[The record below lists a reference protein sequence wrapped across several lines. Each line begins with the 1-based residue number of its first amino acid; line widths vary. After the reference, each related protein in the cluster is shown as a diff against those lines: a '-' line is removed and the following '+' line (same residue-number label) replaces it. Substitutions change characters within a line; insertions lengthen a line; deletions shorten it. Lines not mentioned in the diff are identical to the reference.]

1 VLLVGDCIEQMRTLD
16 AESVDAVIT
25 DPPYGIGFMGKGWDN
40 FGGAQGLTP
49 EGRAEQQQKFTEKY
63 GRSPLYTM
71 SARPAKMAPS
81 EAAAFQEFS
90 RAWAFEAY
98 RVLKPGGYL
107 LAFGGTRTYHRLA
120 AGVEDA
126 GFEIRDCL
134 LWLYGSG
141 FPKSVNVSKA
151 IDKAAGAE
159 REIIGIAGKSGSERH
174 AMSGNFTGGEYM
186 HSAPATDAA
195 REWEGWGTA
204 LKPAVEPI
212 VMARK
217 PLIGT
222 VAENVQR
229 YGTGA
234 INIAATRIGTEGGA
248 KRVTFSDKG
257 GNNVF
262 GGGIFSESYPAE
274 PLNAGRWP
282 ANVLLDEAA
291 AALLDKQSGVSTS
304 NQAEQTYQPTIKSVF
319 GIGASGGRGVN
330 NAANTHNDSGGA
342 SRFFYV
348 AKAARGE
355 RNFGL
360 DGFSTE
366 VAGTGALRDGGRE
379 SQPRAN
385 THPTVKPVALMAY
398 LIRMVA
404 RKGSVILDPF
414 MGSGTTAVAA
424 IQEGVA
430 WIGCER
436 EAEYVKIIEG
446 RIAVA
451 QAGLGLTLAEQPD
464 TVAPGGSNL
473 AGEPPTIKYG
483 EELELWRE

>member
-1 VLLVGDCIEQMRTLD
+1 MLLVGDCVEQMRTLD
-16 AESVDAVIT
+16 AERVDAVIT
-25 DPPYGIGFMGKGWDN
+25 DPPYGLTFMGKDWDN
-40 FGGAQGLTP
+40 YGTPLGFQQWTAQW
-49 EGRAEQQQKFTEKY
+49 
-63 GRSPLYTM
+63 
-71 SARPAKMAPS
+71 
-81 EAAAFQEFS
+81 AA
-90 RAWAFEAY
+90 EAY

-141 FPKSVNVSKA
+141 FPKSLNLK
-151 IDKAAGAE
+151 G
-159 REIIGIAGKSGSERH
+159 
-174 AMSGNFTGGEYM
+174 
-186 HSAPATDAA
+186 
-195 REWEGWGTA
+195 EWEGWGTA

-234 INIAATRIGTEGGA
+234 ININATRVGTEE
-248 KRVTFSDKG
+248 RF
-257 GNNVF
+257 NNP
-262 GGGIFSESYPAE
+262 GGISTANGVYGIRFGNIEG
-274 PLNAGRWP
+274 NTVNGRWP
-282 ANVLLDEAA
+282 ANVLLDEEAA
-291 AALLDKQSGVSTS
+291 AMLDEQSGESVS
-304 NQAEQTYQPTIKSVF
+304 QAAMMQAGPESEGWGLHTRQPGV
-319 GIGASGGRGVN
+319 RG
-330 NAANTHNDSGGA
+330 HNDSGGA

-360 DGFSTE
+360 DGFNTE

-379 SQPRAN
+379 SKPRAN

-446 RIAVA
+446 RTAVA

-473 AGEPPTIKYG
+473 AGEPPTINAG
-483 EELELWRE
+483 EELELWRG

>member
-1 VLLVGDCIEQMRTLD
+1 
-16 AESVDAVIT
+16 
-25 DPPYGIGFMGKGWDN
+25 
-40 FGGAQGLTP
+40 
-49 EGRAEQQQKFTEKY
+49 
-63 GRSPLYTM
+63 
-71 SARPAKMAPS
+71 
-81 EAAAFQEFS
+81 
-90 RAWAFEAY
+90 
-98 RVLKPGGYL
+98 
-107 LAFGGTRTYHRLA
+107 
-120 AGVEDA
+120 
-126 GFEIRDCL
+126 
-134 LWLYGSG
+134 
-141 FPKSVNVSKA
+141 
-151 IDKAAGAE
+151 
-159 REIIGIAGKSGSERH
+159 
-174 AMSGNFTGGEYM
+174 
-186 HSAPATDAA
+186 
-195 REWEGWGTA
+195 
-204 LKPAVEPI
+204 
-212 VMARK
+212 MARK

-234 INIAATRIGTEGGA
+234 ININATRVGTEE
-248 KRVTFSDKG
+248 RF
-257 GNNVF
+257 NNP
-262 GGGIFSESYPAE
+262 GGISTANGVYGIQFGNVEG
-274 PLNAGRWP
+274 NTVNGRWP
-282 ANVLLDEAA
+282 ANVLLDEEAA
-291 AALLDKQSGVSTS
+291 AMLDEQSGESVSQKTS
-304 NQAEQTYQPTIKSVF
+304 RVGKV
-319 GIGASGGRGVN
+319 GGQNGLYDNGHKPDFVGTWPADN
-330 NAANTHNDSGGA
+330 GGGA

-348 AKAARGE
+348 AKAAKAE

-379 SQPRAN
+379 SKPRAN

-436 EAEYVKIIEG
+436 EAEYVKIING

-473 AGEPPTIKYG
+473 AGEPPTIEHG

>member
-1 VLLVGDCIEQMRTLD
+1 MRTLD

-25 DPPYGIGFMGKGWDN
+25 DPPYGLTFMGKDWDN
-40 FGGAQGLTP
+40 YGTPLGFQQWTAQW
-49 EGRAEQQQKFTEKY
+49 
-63 GRSPLYTM
+63 
-71 SARPAKMAPS
+71 
-81 EAAAFQEFS
+81 AA
-90 RAWAFEAY
+90 EAY

-141 FPKSVNVSKA
+141 FPKSLNLKG
-151 IDKAAGAE
+151 D
-159 REIIGIAGKSGSERH
+159 
-174 AMSGNFTGGEYM
+174 
-186 HSAPATDAA
+186 
-195 REWEGWGTA
+195 WEGWGTA

-222 VAENVQR
+222 VAENVQC

-234 INIAATRIGTEGGA
+234 ININATRVGTDE
-248 KRVTFSDKG
+248 RF
-257 GNNVF
+257 NNP
-262 GGGIFSESYPAE
+262 GGISSVNGVYGLRFGNVEG
-274 PLNAGRWP
+274 NTVNGRWP
-282 ANVLLDEAA
+282 ANVLLDEEA
-291 AALLDKQSGVSTS
+291 AALLDEQSNESVSGVGVPS
-304 NQAEQTYQPTIKSVF
+304 
-319 GIGASGGRGVN
+319 GSGGIWAPSTGKP
-330 NAANTHNDSGGA
+330 AGPQYGDSGGA

-348 AKAARGE
+348 AKAAKAE

-366 VAGTGALRDGGRE
+366 VAGTGALRDGGQE
-379 SQPRAN
+379 SKTRAN

-436 EAEYVKIIEG
+436 EAEYVKIING

-473 AGEPPTIKYG
+473 AGEPPTIEHG

>member
-90 RAWAFEAY
+90 RAWAAEAY

-141 FPKSVNVSKA
+141 FPKSLNLKG
-151 IDKAAGAE
+151 D
-159 REIIGIAGKSGSERH
+159 
-174 AMSGNFTGGEYM
+174 
-186 HSAPATDAA
+186 
-195 REWEGWGTA
+195 WEGWGTA

-234 INIAATRIGTEGGA
+234 ININATR
-248 KRVTFSDKG
+248 V
-257 GNNVF
+257 GNEERFNNA
-262 GGGIFSESYPAE
+262 GGISTANGVYGIRFGNIEG
-274 PLNAGRWP
+274 NTVNGRWP
-282 ANVLLDEAA
+282 ANVLLDEEA
-291 AALLDKQSGVSTS
+291 AALLDEQSGQSVS
-304 NQAEQTYQPTIKSVF
+304 QAAMMQAGPESEGWGLHTRQPGVRGHNDS
-319 GIGASGGRGVN
+319 GGASRYFHTVKGDAKAVN
-330 NAANTHNDSGGA
+330 TYGDGLNTSQPSGLPYGDSGGA

-348 AKAARGE
+348 AKAARAE

-360 DGFSTE
+360 DGFNTE

-379 SQPRAN
+379 SKPRAN

-436 EAEYVKIIEG
+436 EAEYVKIING

-464 TVAPGGSNL
+464 TVAPGGLNL
-473 AGEPPTIKYG
+473 AGEPPTINAG

>member
-1 VLLVGDCIEQMRTLD
+1 MLLIGDCVEQMRTLD

-25 DPPYGIGFMGKGWDN
+25 DPPYGLTFMGKDWDN
-40 FGGAQGLTP
+40 YGTPLGFQQWTAQW
-49 EGRAEQQQKFTEKY
+49 
-63 GRSPLYTM
+63 
-71 SARPAKMAPS
+71 
-81 EAAAFQEFS
+81 AA
-90 RAWAFEAY
+90 EAY
-98 RVLKPGGYL
+98 RVLKPGGHL

-141 FPKSVNVSKA
+141 FPKSLDVSKA

-159 REIIGIAGKSGSERH
+159 RKVIGTKTLGGNAAQSTKEKGGTYASNTNSVGIASIEVPI
-174 AMSGNFTGGEYM
+174 T
-186 HSAPATDAA
+186 APATDAA
-195 REWEGWGTA
+195 RDWEGWGTA

-234 INIAATRIGTEGGA
+234 ININATRVGTEE
-248 KRVTFSDKG
+248 RF
-257 GNNVF
+257 NNP
-262 GGGIFSESYPAE
+262 GGISTANGVYGIRFGNVEG
-274 PLNAGRWP
+274 NTVNGRWP
-282 ANVLLDEAA
+282 ANVLLDEEAA
-291 AALLDKQSGVSTS
+291 AMLDEQSGESVSGVGVPS
-304 NQAEQTYQPTIKSVF
+304 
-319 GIGASGGRGVN
+319 GSGGIWAPSTGKP
-330 NAANTHNDSGGA
+330 AGPQYGDTGGA

-348 AKAARGE
+348 AKAARAE

-360 DGFSTE
+360 DGFNTE

-379 SQPRAN
+379 SKPRAN

-446 RIAVA
+446 RTAVA

-464 TVAPGGSNL
+464 TVAPGGLNL
-473 AGEPPTIKYG
+473 AGEPPTINAG

>member
-1 VLLVGDCIEQMRTLD
+1 MLLIGDCVEQMRTLD

-25 DPPYGIGFMGKGWDN
+25 DPPYGLTFMGKDWDN
-40 FGGAQGLTP
+40 YGTPLGFQQWTAQW
-49 EGRAEQQQKFTEKY
+49 
-63 GRSPLYTM
+63 
-71 SARPAKMAPS
+71 
-81 EAAAFQEFS
+81 AA
-90 RAWAFEAY
+90 EAY

-141 FPKSVNVSKA
+141 FPKSLDVSKA

-159 REIIGIAGKSGSERH
+159 REVIGKSRDKGYT
-174 AMSGNFTGGEYM
+174 ANGVTSGPAVGGVKGGFSYQSV
-186 HSAPATDAA
+186 HNITATATDAA
-195 REWEGWGTA
+195 RDWEGWGTA

-234 INIAATRIGTEGGA
+234 ININATRVGTEE
-248 KRVTFSDKG
+248 RF
-257 GNNVF
+257 NNA
-262 GGGIFSESYPAE
+262 GGISSVNGVYGLRFGNVEG
-274 PLNAGRWP
+274 NTVNGRWP
-282 ANVLLDEAA
+282 ANVLLDEEAA
-291 AALLDKQSGVSTS
+291 AMLDEQSGNFSGQVSMQKVTGGHRF
-304 NQAEQTYQPTIKSVF
+304 I
-319 GIGASGGRGVN
+319 IGDPETKQEFVKGL
-330 NAANTHNDSGGA
+330 TDFGGA
-342 SRFFYV
+342 SR
-348 AKAARGE
+348 
-355 RNFGL
+355 
-360 DGFSTE
+360 
-366 VAGTGALRDGGRE
+366 E
-379 SQPRAN
+379 SKPRAN

-446 RIAVA
+446 RTAVA

-464 TVAPGGSNL
+464 TVAAGGSNL
-473 AGEPPTIKYG
+473 AGEPPAINAG

>member
-1 VLLVGDCIEQMRTLD
+1 MRTLD

-25 DPPYGIGFMGKGWDN
+25 DPPYGLTFMGKDWDN
-40 FGGAQGLTP
+40 YGTPLGFQQWTAQW
-49 EGRAEQQQKFTEKY
+49 
-63 GRSPLYTM
+63 
-71 SARPAKMAPS
+71 
-81 EAAAFQEFS
+81 AA
-90 RAWAFEAY
+90 EAY
-98 RVLKPGGYL
+98 RVLKPGGHL

-141 FPKSVNVSKA
+141 FPKSLDVSKA

-159 REIIGIAGKSGSERH
+159 RKVIGKSKRH
-174 AMSGNFTGGEYM
+174 GGGTM
-186 HSAPATDAA
+186 QGASFQVSANIPNITAPATDAA

-217 PLIGT
+217 PIIGT

-234 INIAATRIGTEGGA
+234 ININATRVGTEE
-248 KRVTFSDKG
+248 RF
-257 GNNVF
+257 NNP
-262 GGGIFSESYPAE
+262 GGISTANGVYGIRFGNVEGNTVS
-274 PLNAGRWP
+274 GRWP

-291 AALLDKQSGVSTS
+291 AALLDEQSGESVS
-304 NQAEQTYQPTIKSVF
+304 QAAMMQAGPESEGWGLHTRQPGV
-319 GIGASGGRGVN
+319 RG
-330 NAANTHNDSGGA
+330 HNDSGGA

-348 AKAARGE
+348 AKAAKAE

-360 DGFSTE
+360 DGFNTE

-379 SQPRAN
+379 SKPRAN

-446 RIAVA
+446 RTAVA

-473 AGEPPTIKYG
+473 AGEPPTINAG

>member
-1 VLLVGDCIEQMRTLD
+1 
-16 AESVDAVIT
+16 
-25 DPPYGIGFMGKGWDN
+25 
-40 FGGAQGLTP
+40 
-49 EGRAEQQQKFTEKY
+49 
-63 GRSPLYTM
+63 
-71 SARPAKMAPS
+71 
-81 EAAAFQEFS
+81 
-90 RAWAFEAY
+90 
-98 RVLKPGGYL
+98 
-107 LAFGGTRTYHRLA
+107 
-120 AGVEDA
+120 
-126 GFEIRDCL
+126 
-134 LWLYGSG
+134 
-141 FPKSVNVSKA
+141 
-151 IDKAAGAE
+151 
-159 REIIGIAGKSGSERH
+159 
-174 AMSGNFTGGEYM
+174 
-186 HSAPATDAA
+186 
-195 REWEGWGTA
+195 
-204 LKPAVEPI
+204 
-212 VMARK
+212 MARK

-234 INIAATRIGTEGGA
+234 ININATRVGTEE
-248 KRVTFSDKG
+248 RF
-257 GNNVF
+257 NNP
-262 GGGIFSESYPAE
+262 GGISTANGVYGIRFGNVEGNTVS
-274 PLNAGRWP
+274 GRWP
-282 ANVLLDEAA
+282 ANVLLDEEA
-291 AALLDKQSGVSTS
+291 AALLDEQSGESVSQKTEINQTESSSIFLANQWQRGTS
-304 NQAEQTYQPTIKSVF
+304 HT
-319 GIGASGGRGVN
+319 
-330 NAANTHNDSGGA
+330 DSGGA

-348 AKAARGE
+348 AKAAKAE

-360 DGFSTE
+360 DGFNTE

-379 SQPRAN
+379 SKPRAN

-436 EAEYVKIIEG
+436 EAEYVKIING

-473 AGEPPTIKYG
+473 AGEPPTINAG

>member
-1 VLLVGDCIEQMRTLD
+1 
-16 AESVDAVIT
+16 
-25 DPPYGIGFMGKGWDN
+25 
-40 FGGAQGLTP
+40 
-49 EGRAEQQQKFTEKY
+49 
-63 GRSPLYTM
+63 
-71 SARPAKMAPS
+71 
-81 EAAAFQEFS
+81 
-90 RAWAFEAY
+90 
-98 RVLKPGGYL
+98 
-107 LAFGGTRTYHRLA
+107 
-120 AGVEDA
+120 
-126 GFEIRDCL
+126 
-134 LWLYGSG
+134 
-141 FPKSVNVSKA
+141 
-151 IDKAAGAE
+151 
-159 REIIGIAGKSGSERH
+159 
-174 AMSGNFTGGEYM
+174 
-186 HSAPATDAA
+186 
-195 REWEGWGTA
+195 
-204 LKPAVEPI
+204 
-212 VMARK
+212 MARK

-234 INIAATRIGTEGGA
+234 ININATRVGTEE
-248 KRVTFSDKG
+248 RF
-257 GNNVF
+257 NNA
-262 GGGIFSESYPAE
+262 GGISTANGVYGIRFGNVEG
-274 PLNAGRWP
+274 NTVNGRWP
-282 ANVLLDEAA
+282 ANVLLDEEA
-291 AALLDKQSGVSTS
+291 AALLDEQSGESVS
-304 NQAEQTYQPTIKSVF
+304 QAAMMQAGPESEGWGLHTRQPGV
-319 GIGASGGRGVN
+319 RG
-330 NAANTHNDSGGA
+330 HNDSGGA

-348 AKAARGE
+348 AKAAKAE

-379 SQPRAN
+379 SKPRAN

-436 EAEYVKIIEG
+436 EAEYVKIING
-446 RIAVA
+446 RTAVA

-473 AGEPPTIKYG
+473 AGEPPTINAG

>member
-16 AESVDAVIT
+16 AESIDAVIT

-40 FGGAQGLTP
+40 FGGSP
-49 EGRAEQQQKFTEKY
+49 AEA
-63 GRSPLYTM
+63 
-71 SARPAKMAPS
+71 SASAP
-81 EAAAFQEFS
+81 AAFQEFS
-90 RAWAFEAY
+90 RAWAAEAY

-120 AGVEDA
+120 SGLEDA

-134 LWLYGSG
+134 LWIYGSG
-141 FPKSVNVSKA
+141 FPKGLNVSKA
-151 IDKAAGAE
+151 IDTAAGAK
-159 REIIGIAGKSGSERH
+159 RNVIGSYVVRGTAAQGKHKGRAAAAADEGH
-174 AMSGNFTGGEYM
+174 APWARLKVDITEPFTD
-186 HSAPATDAA
+186 PA

-222 VAENVQR
+222 VVENVQR

-234 INIAATRIGTEGGA
+234 INIDATRVGIDE
-248 KRVTFSDKG
+248 RFD
-257 GNNVF
+257 NP
-262 GGGIFSESYPAE
+262 GGISSVNGVSRMRFSNIEG
-274 PLNAGRWP
+274 NTVNGRWP
-282 ANVLLDEAA
+282 ANVLLDEEAA
-291 AALLDKQSGVSTS
+291 AMLDEQSGESKSPWPYLQVS
-304 NQAEQTYQPTIKSVF
+304 QVVGLYGAEKHHDRLS
-319 GIGASGGRGVN
+319 
-330 NAANTHNDSGGA
+330 THHGDSGGA

-348 AKAARGE
+348 AKASTAE

-360 DGFSTE
+360 DGLATE
-366 VAGTGALRDGGRE
+366 VAVTGALRDVGQE
-379 SQPRAN
+379 SKPKAN
-385 THPTVKPVALMAY
+385 THPTVKPIALMAY

-436 EAEYVKIIEG
+436 ETEYVKIIQA
-446 RIAVA
+446 RTAAA

-473 AGEPPTIKYG
+473 AGEPPTINAG

>member
-1 VLLVGDCIEQMRTLD
+1 MLLIGDCVEQMRTLD

-25 DPPYGIGFMGKGWDN
+25 DPPYGLTFMGKDWDN
-40 FGGAQGLTP
+40 YGTPLGFQQWTAQW
-49 EGRAEQQQKFTEKY
+49 
-63 GRSPLYTM
+63 
-71 SARPAKMAPS
+71 
-81 EAAAFQEFS
+81 AA
-90 RAWAFEAY
+90 EAY
-98 RVLKPGGYL
+98 RVLKPGGHL

-141 FPKSVNVSKA
+141 FPKSLDVSKA

-159 REIIGIAGKSGSERH
+159 RQKLGRNANSREKSTKANTLYESGTVGK
-174 AMSGNFTGGEYM
+174 TDYLT
-186 HSAPATDAA
+186 APATDAA
-195 REWEGWGTA
+195 RDWEGWGTA

-234 INIAATRIGTEGGA
+234 ININATRVGTEERYNQPGG
-248 KRVTFSDKG
+248 VTPSLNGVYGLRF
-257 GNNVF
+257 GNVEGNTV
-262 GGGIFSESYPAE
+262 
-274 PLNAGRWP
+274 NGRWP
-282 ANVLLDEAA
+282 ANLLLDEEAA
-291 AALLDKQSGVSTS
+291 AMLDEQSGESVSQKNSRVGKVGGQNGLYDNGHKPDFLGTWPAD
-304 NQAEQTYQPTIKSVF
+304 N
-319 GIGASGGRGVN
+319 GGGASRFFHTVKSDAKTVN
-330 NAANTHNDSGGA
+330 AYGDGLNTPQPSGLPYGDSGGA

-348 AKAARGE
+348 AKAAKAE

-379 SQPRAN
+379 SKPRAN

-436 EAEYVKIIEG
+436 EAEYVKIING

-473 AGEPPTIKYG
+473 AGEPPTINAG

>member
-141 FPKSVNVSKA
+141 FPKSLNLKG
-151 IDKAAGAE
+151 D
-159 REIIGIAGKSGSERH
+159 
-174 AMSGNFTGGEYM
+174 
-186 HSAPATDAA
+186 
-195 REWEGWGTA
+195 WEGWGTA

-234 INIAATRIGTEGGA
+234 ININATRVGTEE
-248 KRVTFSDKG
+248 RF
-257 GNNVF
+257 NNP
-262 GGGIFSESYPAE
+262 GGISS
-274 PLNAGRWP
+274 LNGVYGLRFGNVEGNTVNGRWP
-282 ANVLLDEAA
+282 ANVLLDEEA
-291 AALLDKQSGVSTS
+291 AALLDKQSGESVS
-304 NQAEQTYQPTIKSVF
+304 QAAMMQAGPESEGWGLHTRQPGV
-319 GIGASGGRGVN
+319 RG
-330 NAANTHNDSGGA
+330 HNDSGGA

-348 AKAARGE
+348 AKAARAE

-360 DGFSTE
+360 DGFSTQ

-473 AGEPPTIKYG
+473 AGEPPTINAG

>member
-1 VLLVGDCIEQMRTLD
+1 VLLVGDCVEQMRTLD
-16 AESVDAVIT
+16 AERVDAVIT
-25 DPPYGIGFMGKGWDN
+25 DPPYGLTFMGKDWDN
-40 FGGAQGLTP
+40 YGTPLGFQQWTAQW
-49 EGRAEQQQKFTEKY
+49 
-63 GRSPLYTM
+63 
-71 SARPAKMAPS
+71 
-81 EAAAFQEFS
+81 AA
-90 RAWAFEAY
+90 EAY

-141 FPKSVNVSKA
+141 FPKSLNLK
-151 IDKAAGAE
+151 G
-159 REIIGIAGKSGSERH
+159 
-174 AMSGNFTGGEYM
+174 
-186 HSAPATDAA
+186 
-195 REWEGWGTA
+195 EWEGWGTA

-234 INIAATRIGTEGGA
+234 ININATRVGTEE
-248 KRVTFSDKG
+248 RF
-257 GNNVF
+257 NNP
-262 GGGIFSESYPAE
+262 GGISTANGVYGIRFGNIEG
-274 PLNAGRWP
+274 NTVNGRWP
-282 ANVLLDEAA
+282 ANVLLDEEAA
-291 AALLDKQSGVSTS
+291 AMLGEQSGESVS
-304 NQAEQTYQPTIKSVF
+304 QAAMMQAGPESEGWGLHTRQPGV
-319 GIGASGGRGVN
+319 RG
-330 NAANTHNDSGGA
+330 HNDSGGA

-360 DGFSTE
+360 DGFNTE

-379 SQPRAN
+379 SKPRAN

-446 RIAVA
+446 RTAVA

-473 AGEPPTIKYG
+473 AGEPPTINAG
-483 EELELWRE
+483 EELELWRG

>member
-1 VLLVGDCIEQMRTLD
+1 MLLIGDCVEQMRTLD

-25 DPPYGIGFMGKGWDN
+25 DPPYGLTFMGKDWDN
-40 FGGAQGLTP
+40 YGTPLGFQQWTAQW
-49 EGRAEQQQKFTEKY
+49 
-63 GRSPLYTM
+63 
-71 SARPAKMAPS
+71 
-81 EAAAFQEFS
+81 AA
-90 RAWAFEAY
+90 EAY

-120 AGVEDA
+120 AGIEDS

-141 FPKSVNVSKA
+141 FPKSLDVSKA

-159 REIIGIAGKSGSERH
+159 RKTLRVSNDGQSATGITAGASIGG
-174 AMSGNFTGGEYM
+174 TQGGYHFKETF
-186 HSAPATDAA
+186 SITAPATDAA
-195 REWEGWGTA
+195 RDWEGWGTA

-234 INIAATRIGTEGGA
+234 ININATRVGTEE
-248 KRVTFSDKG
+248 RF
-257 GNNVF
+257 NNA
-262 GGGIFSESYPAE
+262 GGISSVNGVYGLRFSNVEG
-274 PLNAGRWP
+274 NIVNGRWP
-282 ANVLLDEAA
+282 ANVLLDEGAA
-291 AALLDKQSGVSTS
+291 AMLDEQSGESVSGVVVPS
-304 NQAEQTYQPTIKSVF
+304 
-319 GIGASGGRGVN
+319 GSGGIWAPSTGKP
-330 NAANTHNDSGGA
+330 AGPQYGDSGGA

-348 AKAARGE
+348 AKAARAE

-360 DGFSTE
+360 DGLAKE

-379 SQPRAN
+379 SKPRAN

-446 RIAVA
+446 RTAVA

-473 AGEPPTIKYG
+473 AGEPPTINAG

>member
-1 VLLVGDCIEQMRTLD
+1 MRTLD
-16 AESVDAVIT
+16 AERVDAVIT
-25 DPPYGIGFMGKGWDN
+25 DPPYGLTFMGKDWDN
-40 FGGAQGLTP
+40 YGTPLGFQQWTAQW
-49 EGRAEQQQKFTEKY
+49 
-63 GRSPLYTM
+63 
-71 SARPAKMAPS
+71 
-81 EAAAFQEFS
+81 AA
-90 RAWAFEAY
+90 EAY

-141 FPKSVNVSKA
+141 FPKSLNLK
-151 IDKAAGAE
+151 G
-159 REIIGIAGKSGSERH
+159 
-174 AMSGNFTGGEYM
+174 
-186 HSAPATDAA
+186 
-195 REWEGWGTA
+195 EWEGWGTA

-234 INIAATRIGTEGGA
+234 ININATRVGTEE
-248 KRVTFSDKG
+248 RF
-257 GNNVF
+257 NNP
-262 GGGIFSESYPAE
+262 GGISTANGVYGIRFGNIEG
-274 PLNAGRWP
+274 NTVNGRWP
-282 ANVLLDEAA
+282 ANVLLDEEAA
-291 AALLDKQSGVSTS
+291 AMLDEQSGESVS
-304 NQAEQTYQPTIKSVF
+304 QAAMMQAGPESEGWGLHTRQPGV
-319 GIGASGGRGVN
+319 RG
-330 NAANTHNDSGGA
+330 HNDSGGA

-360 DGFSTE
+360 DGFNTE

-379 SQPRAN
+379 SKPRAN

-446 RIAVA
+446 RTAVA

-473 AGEPPTIKYG
+473 AGEPPTINAG
-483 EELELWRE
+483 EELELWRG

>member
-1 VLLVGDCIEQMRTLD
+1 MRTLD
-16 AESVDAVIT
+16 AERVDAVIT
-25 DPPYGIGFMGKGWDN
+25 DPPYGLTFMGKDWDN
-40 FGGAQGLTP
+40 YGTPLGFQQWTAQW
-49 EGRAEQQQKFTEKY
+49 
-63 GRSPLYTM
+63 
-71 SARPAKMAPS
+71 
-81 EAAAFQEFS
+81 AA
-90 RAWAFEAY
+90 EAY

-141 FPKSVNVSKA
+141 FPKSLNLK
-151 IDKAAGAE
+151 G
-159 REIIGIAGKSGSERH
+159 
-174 AMSGNFTGGEYM
+174 
-186 HSAPATDAA
+186 
-195 REWEGWGTA
+195 EWEGWGTA

-234 INIAATRIGTEGGA
+234 ININATRVGTEE
-248 KRVTFSDKG
+248 RV
-257 GNNVF
+257 NNP
-262 GGGIFSESYPAE
+262 GGISTANGVYGIRFGNIEG
-274 PLNAGRWP
+274 NTVNGRWP
-282 ANVLLDEAA
+282 ANVLLDEEAA
-291 AALLDKQSGVSTS
+291 AMLDEQSGESVS
-304 NQAEQTYQPTIKSVF
+304 QAAMMQAGPESEGWGLHTRQPGV
-319 GIGASGGRGVN
+319 RG
-330 NAANTHNDSGGA
+330 HNDSGGA

-360 DGFSTE
+360 DGFNTE

-379 SQPRAN
+379 SKPRAN

-446 RIAVA
+446 RTAVA

-473 AGEPPTIKYG
+473 AGEPPTINAG
-483 EELELWRE
+483 EELELWRG

>member
-1 VLLVGDCIEQMRTLD
+1 MLLVGDCVEQMRTLD
-16 AESVDAVIT
+16 AERVDAVIT
-25 DPPYGIGFMGKGWDN
+25 DPPYGLTFMGKDWDN
-40 FGGAQGLTP
+40 YGTPLGFQQWTAQW
-49 EGRAEQQQKFTEKY
+49 
-63 GRSPLYTM
+63 
-71 SARPAKMAPS
+71 
-81 EAAAFQEFS
+81 AA
-90 RAWAFEAY
+90 EAY

-141 FPKSVNVSKA
+141 FPKSLNLK
-151 IDKAAGAE
+151 G
-159 REIIGIAGKSGSERH
+159 
-174 AMSGNFTGGEYM
+174 
-186 HSAPATDAA
+186 
-195 REWEGWGTA
+195 EWEGWGTA

-234 INIAATRIGTEGGA
+234 ININATRVGTEE
-248 KRVTFSDKG
+248 RV
-257 GNNVF
+257 NNP
-262 GGGIFSESYPAE
+262 GGISTANGVYGIRFGNIEG
-274 PLNAGRWP
+274 NTVNGRWP
-282 ANVLLDEAA
+282 ANVLLDEEAA
-291 AALLDKQSGVSTS
+291 AMLDEQSGESVS
-304 NQAEQTYQPTIKSVF
+304 QAAMMQAGPESEGWGLHTRQPGV
-319 GIGASGGRGVN
+319 RG
-330 NAANTHNDSGGA
+330 HNDSGGA

-360 DGFSTE
+360 DGFNTE

-379 SQPRAN
+379 SKPRAN

-446 RIAVA
+446 RTAVA

-473 AGEPPTIKYG
+473 AGEPPTINAG
-483 EELELWRE
+483 EELELWRG